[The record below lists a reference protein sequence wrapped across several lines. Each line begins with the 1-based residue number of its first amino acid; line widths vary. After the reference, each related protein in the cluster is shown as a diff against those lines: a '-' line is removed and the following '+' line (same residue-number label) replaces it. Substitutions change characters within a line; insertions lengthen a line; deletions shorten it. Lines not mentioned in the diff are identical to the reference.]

1 MRTELEF
8 KWNWLRHEYICGH
21 IGLCDLGVD
30 EFFEVRDEHDNFVP
44 NIVLV
49 FSDRWLGADSY
60 KIDKSIAVFDYELMT
75 EVVGMEDAD
84 ALSWF
89 SPCLDGEDSCL
100 RYHADNKFL
109 ELWDEG
115 YNYVRCE
122 ISE

>member
-8 KWNWLRHEYICGH
+8 KRRGLTHEYICGH
-21 IGLCDLGVD
+21 VSLCCDGVD
-30 EFFEVRDEHDNFVP
+30 EFFEVRDEHGNCVP

-49 FSDRWLGADSY
+49 FSDRWLGANSY
-60 KIDKSIAVFDYELMT
+60 KIDKSMSAWEYEVLVEDG
-75 EVVGMEDAD
+75 EVAD
-84 ALSWF
+84 ISWF
-89 SPCLDGEDSCL
+89 LPCLDDVDPCL
-100 RYHADNKFL
+100 RYHADKKFL